1 VNPVAW
7 HSVIFSAHMTSGN
20 WSALFVVK
28 EPFLDGAK
36 NLAIGA
42 FDDAVGLRV
51 VDRDEDW
58 LCADGAA
65 EFPKVLTVELFAVVY
80 C

>member
-1 VNPVAW
+1 LVCPFA
-7 HSVIFSAHMTSGN
+7 FS
-20 WSALFVVK
+20 VVK
-28 EPFLDGAK
+28 EPFLNGAK

-42 FDDAVGLRV
+42 FDDAVGLWV
-51 VDRDEDW
+51 VDEGEDW

-65 EFPKVLTVELFAVVY
+65 EFPEVLAVKLLAVLD

>member
-1 VNPVAW
+1 LVCP
-7 HSVIFSAHMTSGN
+7 
-20 WSALFVVK
+20 FVVK
-28 EPFLDGAK
+28 EPFLDGAE

-42 FDDAVGLRV
+42 FDDSVGLRV
-51 VDRDEDW
+51 VDRGEDW

-65 EFPKVLTVELFAVVY
+65 EFLEVLAVELFVVVY